1 MMKEIIKL
9 KFNVKEHSYKYVH
22 NRTCK
27 HILALHSSELHN
39 KIKNK
44 QQEKKNKRDD
54 INFHDIL
61 CGMPLNINI

>member
-9 KFNVKEHSYKYVH
+9 KFNVKEHNYKYVH

-44 QQEKKNKRDD
+44 QQKKEQTRRHK
-54 INFHDIL
+54 L
-61 CGMPLNINI
+61 S